1 MLGWWWGVGRVAVHE
16 HQGLSKRAELISV
29 GEGRA
34 GRMEGD
40 AAEGA
45 STLEGRRVRSGWLAT
60 CPDDISTFMSLWLC
74 LRFLWCEWVG
84 VFLFLFFFAYG
95 GMGVWTIFYFFLN

>member
-1 MLGWWWGVGRVAVHE
+1 MLGWVGGGRVAVHE

-40 AAEGA
+40 AAEGGSKYA
-45 STLEGRRVRSGWLAT
+45 RGQAGQV
-60 CPDDISTFMSLWLC
+60 
-74 LRFLWCEWVG
+74 WVAG
-84 VFLFLFFFAYG
+84 HLSR
-95 GMGVWTIFYFFLN
+95 

>member
-1 MLGWWWGVGRVAVHE
+1 MLGWVGGGRVAVHE

-40 AAEGA
+40 AAEG
-45 STLEGRRVRSGWLAT
+45 GRG
-60 CPDDISTFMSLWLC
+60 
-74 LRFLWCEWVG
+74 
-84 VFLFLFFFAYG
+84 
-95 GMGVWTIFYFFLN
+95 

>member
-1 MLGWWWGVGRVAVHE
+1 MHE

-40 AAEGA
+40 AAEGRR
-45 STLEGRRVRSGWLAT
+45 EGVR
-60 CPDDISTFMSLWLC
+60 
-74 LRFLWCEWVG
+74 
-84 VFLFLFFFAYG
+84 
-95 GMGVWTIFYFFLN
+95 

>member
-1 MLGWWWGVGRVAVHE
+1 MLGWVGGGRVAVHE

-40 AAEGA
+40 AAEGGRG
-45 STLEGRRVRSGWLAT
+45 EGGSERV
-60 CPDDISTFMSLWLC
+60 C
-74 LRFLWCEWVG
+74 
-84 VFLFLFFFAYG
+84 
-95 GMGVWTIFYFFLN
+95 

>member
-1 MLGWWWGVGRVAVHE
+1 MLGWVGGGRVPVHE

-40 AAEGA
+40 ALWGGRGEEGSEYA
-45 STLEGRRVRSGWLAT
+45 RGQAGQV
-60 CPDDISTFMSLWLC
+60 
-74 LRFLWCEWVG
+74 WVAG
-84 VFLFLFFFAYG
+84 HLSR
-95 GMGVWTIFYFFLN
+95 